1 MRYVALVILMVLIT
15 AIVVK
20 KFNKDCSYLESLFF
34 TYILLVITS
43 GILGLV
49 FIFIKYW

>member
-1 MRYVALVILMVLIT
+1 MRYCALVILIILLI
-15 AIVVK
+15 ALVVK